1 MAYAAIKLPSLYN
14 RLNMVKRA
22 FEITDHTADV
32 GIIAYGANIRQLFSN
47 AALALSSLITEPE
60 NIKEKIKRHV
70 EIISEDRDSLL
81 VEWLNEL
88 IYLFDA
94 EHILFKRFNI
104 ENLRGN
110 QLRAICYGENLDP
123 LRHKINMGVKAAT
136 YHMLKINRDSDGYEV
151 QIIFDV

>member
-1 MAYAAIKLPSLYN
+1 MKITCYQARK
-14 RLNMVKRA
+14 MDKA
-22 FEITDHTADV
+22 FKIIDHTADV
-32 GIIAYGANIRQLFSN
+32 GVIAFGADVKQLFSN
-47 AALALSSLITEPE
+47 AALALFSLITDTES
-60 NIKEKIKRHV
+60 IAEKLQ
-70 EIISEDRDSLL
+70 RDLKINSDGRDNLL